1 MEKAH
6 REAARTARR
15 LAEDAKAPGS
25 AEAGGAWGDRA
36 AAERP
41 GANAE
46 KERRAHEEERRAAL
60 LGNKSQAV
68 LRAQMRSVME
78 ARNESESIM
87 VLTRSLEKDLDERE
101 SALNVVR
108 AGTRA

>member
-1 MEKAH
+1 MGI
-6 REAARTARR
+6 RRARAG
-15 LAEDAKAPGS
+15 LVEL
-25 AEAGGAWGDRA
+25 AGG
-36 AAERP
+36 
-41 GANAE
+41 
-46 KERRAHEEERRAAL
+46 
-60 LGNKSQAV
+60 AV